1 MKKECKQTIR
11 AFTLAEVLI
20 AVAIFVVAIF
30 AILQLVGQGLELVRV
45 MQQQRPD
52 LGALAAKTLV
62 ELPEPEG
69 TLATGLIEPIDED
82 FGGNGGVGEVVLYPN
97 ASWQRDIMSLDAT
110 NGLYNATVKVT
121 EIVGD
126 DDEKSE
132 SIEYQLRFLMFR
144 PDLAEL
150 EMGGA
155 QGAELGGR

>member
-1 MKKECKQTIR
+1 MKKVYKQTIR

-52 LGALAAKTLV
+52 MGALAAKTLV
-62 ELPEPEG
+62 ELPEPDG
-69 TLATGLIEPIDED
+69 TLATGLTEPLDED
-82 FGGNGGVGEVVLYPN
+82 FGGNGGGQFTLYPD
-97 ASWQRDIMSLDAT
+97 ARWQRDIMSLDAT
-110 NGLYNATVKVT
+110 NGLYQATIT
-121 EIVGD
+121 IEEQVGGG
-126 DDEKSE
+126 ENT
-132 SIEYQLRFLMFR
+132 EYQLRFLMFR

-155 QGAELGGR
+155 QGAGLGGR

>member
-1 MKKECKQTIR
+1 MKKEYKQTIR

-30 AILQLVGQGLELVRV
+30 AILQLVGQGLDLVRV

-52 LGALAAKTLV
+52 MGALAAKTLG

-69 TLATGLIEPIDED
+69 TLATGLTEPMDED
-82 FGGNGGVGEVVLYPN
+82 FGGNGGGEFTLYPD
-97 ASWQRDIMSLDAT
+97 ARWQRDIMSLDAT
-110 NGLYNATVKVT
+110 NGLYQATVTV
-121 EIVGD
+121 EEQVGGG
-126 DDEKSE
+126 ENT
-132 SIEYQLRFLMFR
+132 EYQLRFLMFR

-155 QGAELGGR
+155 QGAGLGGR